1 MFRISIVI
9 SLTLAVL
16 SGDMGQA
23 QEWLE
28 ITPSTGGSPAPR
40 RNAAAIYDPQA
51 QRMILFAGKGAAG
64 DFNDVWQFDLD
75 AELWSE
81 ITPASGPA
89 PAPRF
94 TPNAVY
100 DPVGQQMII
109 WSGQGASFYNDVW
122 AFDLA
127 TGTWAE
133 YLPPDPKPN
142 IRYGTAAVF
151 DPLARNLVT
160 FAGFTNQ
167 GRFDDTWRFDVDN
180 AVWTNVTPPQ
190 GNPLERCLHSASY
203 DSANHRMI
211 IYGGQQSGPLGDIWA
226 FDLGQNSWTELTP
239 PNSPPGRYFAANIYE
254 PLNHRTVIFGGNRGS
269 SGGMTNEVWAFNLAL
284 NTWQQLMPSGT
295 PPQEREGAAA
305 IYIRSQDRMVVFGG
319 RGASFNLLND
329 VWTLNGLSEPTGI
342 RGHVPGEAVAGF
354 SLHQNYPNPFNP
366 ATKISFTLPAAAQV
380 TVKVYNLLGQE
391 VKTLLSGFLSPGKHE
406 AEWNGTD
413 GSNFEVPSGIY
424 LYRLETRYFSES
436 GKMVLIR

>member
-1 MFRISIVI
+1 MLRISMAIGLI
-9 SLTLAVL
+9 LAVQ
-16 SGDMGQA
+16 SSDMVCA
-23 QEWLE
+23 QEWVE
-28 ITPSTGGSPAPR
+28 ITPSGGVTPAPR

-51 QRMILFAGKGAAG
+51 QRMILFAGKSASG
-64 DFNDVWQFDLD
+64 DLNEVWQFDFD
-75 AELWSE
+75 ANLWSE
-81 ITPASGPA
+81 ITPGSGPA

-100 DPVGQQMII
+100 DPQNYQMVI

-127 TGTWAE
+127 TGTWSE
-133 YLPPDPKPN
+133 FTPPNPQPN

-151 DPLARNLVT
+151 DPQARDLVT

-180 AVWTNVTPPQ
+180 AVWINITPAQ

-211 IYGGQQSGPLGDIWA
+211 MYGGQQSGPLGDIWA
-226 FDLGQNSWTELTP
+226 FDLAQDTWTELTP
-239 PNSPPGRYFAANIYE
+239 PNSPPGRYFAANIYDA
-254 PLNHRTVIFGGNRGS
+254 LNHRVIIFGGNRGS
-269 SGGMTNEVWAFNLAL
+269 SGGMANEAWAFNLSA
-284 NTWQQLMPSGT
+284 NTWQQLTPSGA

-305 IYIRSQDRMVVFGG
+305 IYIRPEDRMVVFGG
-319 RGASFNLLND
+319 RGASFDLLND
-329 VWTLNGLSEPTGI
+329 LWSLDGLSEPTGI
-342 RGHVPGEAVAGF
+342 GDDIPDQPVTGF
-354 SLHQNYPNPFNP
+354 TLHRNYPNPFNP
-366 ATKISFTLPAAAQV
+366 ATTIAFTLPAAAQV
-380 TVKVYNLLGQE
+380 TLKVYNLLGQE
-391 VKTLLSGFLSPGKHE
+391 VKTLLSGFLSSGKHE

-413 GSNFEVPSGIY
+413 GNNFEVPSGIY

-436 GKMVLIR
+436 RKMALIR

>member
-16 SGDMGQA
+16 SGDIGQA

-28 ITPSTGGSPAPR
+28 ITPSTGSSPAPR

-133 YLPPDPKPN
+133 YNPPNPQPN

-151 DPLARNLVT
+151 DPLARDLVT
-160 FAGFTNQ
+160 FAGFTNL
-167 GRFDDTWRFDVDN
+167 GRFDDTWRFDVED
-180 AVWTNVTPPQ
+180 ATWINVTPAQ

-211 IYGGQQSGPLGDIWA
+211 MYGGQNTGPLGDIWA
-226 FDLGQNSWTELTP
+226 FDLAQNTWTELTP
-239 PNSPPGRYFAANIYE
+239 PNSPPGRFFAANIYDA
-254 PLNHRTVIFGGNRGS
+254 LNRRAIIFGGNRGS
-269 SGGMTNEVWAFNLAL
+269 SGGMANEAWAFNLSA
-284 NTWQQLMPSGT
+284 NT

-305 IYIRSQDRMVVFGG
+305 IYIRPQDRMVVFGG

-329 VWTLNGLSEPTGI
+329 LWALNGLSEPTGI
-342 RGHVPGEAVAGF
+342 GDHIPGEPVAGF
-354 SLHQNYPNPFNP
+354 TLQQNYPNPFNP
-366 ATKISFTLPAAAQV
+366 ATTIIFTLPAAEQV
-380 TVKVYNLLGQE
+380 TLKVYNLLGQE
-391 VKTLLSGFLSPGKHE
+391 VKTLLSGFLSSGKHE

-413 GSNFEVPSGIY
+413 GNNVEVPSGIY